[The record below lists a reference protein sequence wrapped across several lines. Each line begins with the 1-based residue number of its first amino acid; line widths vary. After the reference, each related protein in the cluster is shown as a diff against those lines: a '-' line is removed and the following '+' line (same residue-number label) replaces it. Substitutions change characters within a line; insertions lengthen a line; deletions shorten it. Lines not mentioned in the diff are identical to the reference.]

1 MIATP
6 VSCGMST
13 TKAATTNYHLKTF
26 DVHQSLY
33 HASKV
38 EQSTLE
44 SRTAR
49 SIVEAN

>member
-13 TKAATTNYHLKTF
+13 TNAATTNTHFKTL

-33 HASKV
+33 RASQV